1 MTKDRSIILTIREY
15 ENSVDMPDEE
25 RVTYLDPRG
34 GVHLK
39 DGDDRSQ
46 EYTDYAEESEDIPRT
61 PPHSPFT
68 GVYGLCGGVR
78 GISSVRR

>member
-34 GVHLK
+34 GVHLTVH
-39 DGDDRSQ
+39 RS
-46 EYTDYAEESEDIPRT
+46 IRT
-61 PPHSPFT
+61 MRRSARNIFGSAMRWMMSPA
-68 GVYGLCGGVR
+68 
-78 GISSVRR
+78 GISPAPAQ

>member
-15 ENSVDMPDEE
+15 ENSVDMPGAE

-46 EYTDYAEESEDIPRT
+46 EYTAYAGGCARNIFGSAMRWMM
-61 PPHSPFT
+61 SPA
-68 GVYGLCGGVR
+68 
-78 GISSVRR
+78 GISPAPAQ

>member
-46 EYTDYAEESEDIPRT
+46 EYTDYA
-61 PPHSPFT
+61 
-68 GVYGLCGGVR
+68 
-78 GISSVRR
+78 